1 MITPLDVALYALIPA
16 IFALIGSFL
25 GSFFVPSKQLSSVIQ
40 HFVAGIVLAAVAVE
54 LLPKILPTKSV
65 FDVGLG
71 FIIGVIV
78 MLAVEGFAHHIK
90 HKDIR
95 KKIPLS
101 LIFAVAIDLF
111 VDGLLIG
118 VSFIAGKESGIWIA
132 ISLSSCA
139 FFLTLS
145 TATILS
151 KKEVLYPIRMFCFI
165 LFAVVLPIG
174 ALIGATIISHIPSQF
189 FIETLAFGVAAL
201 LYLAIEELIVA
212 AHEDR
217 KEEPV
222 WVTATFFIGFLLILL
237 LRM

>member
-1 MITPLDVALYALIPA
+1 
-16 IFALIGSFL
+16 
-25 GSFFVPSKQLSSVIQ
+25 
-40 HFVAGIVLAAVAVE
+40 
-54 LLPKILPTKSV
+54 
-65 FDVGLG
+65 
-71 FIIGVIV
+71 
-78 MLAVEGFAHHIK
+78 
-90 HKDIR
+90 
-95 KKIPLS
+95 
-101 LIFAVAIDLF
+101 
-111 VDGLLIG
+111 
-118 VSFIAGKESGIWIA
+118 
-132 ISLSSCA
+132 
-139 FFLTLS
+139 
-145 TATILS
+145 
-151 KKEVLYPIRMFCFI
+151 MFCFI